1 MKAHLRQP
9 KRPKTKT
16 RKSPYFL
23 VVYMTY
29 TKFWNFNSIESDE
42 KFLTRF
48 SGSLMTFSKF
58 G

>member
-23 VVYMTY
+23 AVYDLY
-29 TKFWNFNSIESDE
+29 KILEFQFESNE
-42 KFLTRF
+42 KILTRF

>member
-29 TKFWNFNSIESDE
+29 TKFWNFNSSLMK
-42 KFLTRF
+42 KFLPDF
-48 SGSLMTFSKF
+48 LGHS
-58 G
+58 